1 MARTWREWALA
12 VAFLAGAASWPAA
25 MATAKAPDVVVTIKP
40 VHSIV
45 ASVMQGVGTPRL
57 LIDGTGS
64 PHTFTMKPS
73 DAKALNAAAVVFRVS
88 EGLEPFTG
96 RLARSLPKSVR
107 LVTLE
112 ETAGLTLWD
121 LRAGGTFESHS
132 HGAKDA
138 HGHSHGHSH
147 GHPKSDSDRDGH
159 IWLDPDNAKRLA
171 VHIAG
176 ILAELDPPNG
186 DRYRGNAATLVADL
200 DALVPDLEKTLRP
213 VAGQPYLVFHDA
225 YQYLER
231 RFGLAAVGSV
241 TVSPDVPPSA
251 KRLSALRKK
260 ISGLGAT
267 CVFAEPQFE
276 PKIVATIVEGTT
288 ARRGVL
294 DPLGSAIPAGPG
306 HYAAT
311 MRGLAASL
319 AECLGKSS

>member
-1 MARTWREWALA
+1 MARRWRVGAWALA
-12 VAFLAGAASWPAA
+12 LAVVAAGHADDAV
-25 MATAKAPDVVVTIKP
+25 AKAPDVVVTIKP

-45 ASVMQGVGTPRL
+45 ASVMDGVGTPRL
-57 LIDGTGS
+57 LIDGAAS
-64 PHTFTMKPS
+64 PHTFTLKPS

-112 ETAGLTLWD
+112 DTAGLTLWN
-121 LRAGGTFESHS
+121 LRSGGTFEGHS

-147 GHPKSDSDRDGH
+147 GEDKGKSERDGH
-159 IWLDPDNAKRLA
+159 IWLDPDNATRLS
-171 VHIAG
+171 VHIAE
-176 ILAELDPPNG
+176 ILAGIDPPNG
-186 DRYRGNAATLVADL
+186 DRYRGNAATFAARINDL
-200 DALVPDLEKTLRP
+200 MPELDRTLRP
-213 VAGQPYLVFHDA
+213 LAGQPYLVFHDA

-231 RFGLAAVGSV
+231 RFGLAPVGSV

-260 ISGLGAT
+260 IAGLRAT

-276 PKIVATIVEGTT
+276 PRIIETIVEGSAT
-288 ARRGVL
+288 RRGVL
-294 DPLGSAIPAGPG
+294 DPLGSGIPAGPG

-311 MRGLAASL
+311 LRGLAAGL
-319 AECLGKSS
+319 AECLAKPS